1 VKFVAIDKNELLFEI
16 KKLDDIHGWLKSEIF
31 NIEKNNDELKAKVAA
46 LKKKSRGSYNEEL
59 ETAQALLSITSK
71 NLAEYGEA
79 AEQPYFARIDFRE
92 YRKEKESYY
101 IGKFGLGDSKT
112 GDEVVIDWR
121 TPIADLYYSGTQ
133 GEAYY
138 QAPIGIINGELGLK
152 RKFLFR
158 NDELKDAFDEGIN
171 EIILKSGIGE
181 ETALSDEFLRINLEE
196 SISTKLKDVVA
207 TIQKEQNAIIRAGK
221 NQAVIVQGS
230 AGSGKTTV
238 ALHRLAYLLYRYK
251 NKLSGDNILVIAPNK
266 LFLDYI
272 SEVLPNLGVD
282 KVKQKT
288 FEEMA
293 MNILESKGKILT
305 KDKKLAYILE
315 ELQGDELKY
324 ITNSSKVKGSL
335 IYKTMMDRYIKI
347 LEKKDG
353 DIESIKVDDYV
364 FFEEKEIKRLYTKDL
379 VNLPLNK
386 RKDEIKRYLG
396 LKYNEK
402 LIAIME
408 RVDFSYEYL
417 IARTKKTLEDG
428 EERRA
433 KLIQIYNE
441 RDEKKAYLKGKCK
454 ENFDGYFI
462 RWKGIDTRDL
472 YYSIFKDQELFD
484 EITAGKIP
492 ESLAA
497 YMKKEIDENI
507 INNVIDSDDLASMLY
522 LKLKIEGVEEKHIY
536 QHIVIDEAQ
545 DYSFF
550 QMSVIKQL
558 AANQSLT
565 IVGDI
570 GQGIYYY
577 KGINHWEKLM
587 EDVFNSEATYM
598 PLTQSYRSTIEIIE
612 VANKVLK
619 KQENNLNPAIPVL
632 RHGPSPE
639 VIEFK
644 EYKEFAQELDNIVL
658 KVHEKEKKSVA
669 VIGRT
674 YNECKRIKEI
684 LKKYSSNEWTLLK
697 DTDSTLN
704 LENIIIPSYMAKGL
718 EFDCVVVYNCNRENY
733 DSNELDKK
741 LLYVVL
747 TRALHMEY
755 IFYKG
760 EISQLLE

>member
-1 VKFVAIDKNELLFEI
+1 VAIERNELLYEINKLDEI
-16 KKLDDIHGWLKSEIF
+16 KTWLNSEIC
-31 NIEKNNDELKAKVAA
+31 NIEKNSEELKSKVAA

-59 ETAQALLSITSK
+59 ETSQALLAITSK
-71 NLAEYGEA
+71 NLEDYGEA
-79 AEQPYFARIDFRE
+79 KEQPYFARIDFRE
-92 YRKEKESYY
+92 YRKEKESFY

-121 TPIADLYYSGTQ
+121 APIADLYYSGTQ

-138 QAPIGIINGELGLK
+138 TAPIGIINGELSLK
-152 RKFLFR
+152 RKFLFK
-158 NDELKDAFDEGIN
+158 EEQLKDAFDEGIN
-171 EIILKSGIGE
+171 EIIIKAGIGE
-181 ETALSDEFLRINLEE
+181 ENALTDEFLRINLEE

-207 TIQKEQNAIIRAGK
+207 TIQKEQNAIIRADK
-221 NQAVIVQGS
+221 NGAVIVQGS

-282 KVKQKT
+282 KVKQRT
-288 FEEMA
+288 FEELT
-293 MNILESKGKILT
+293 MNILESKGKIFT
-305 KDKKLAYILE
+305 KDKKLAEILE
-315 ELQGDELKY
+315 ELENEEVKY

-335 IYKTMMDRYIKI
+335 VYKTMMDRFIKL

-353 DIESIKVDDYV
+353 DVQSIKVEDYV
-364 FFEEKEIKRLYTKDL
+364 LYEEKEIKRLYSKDL
-379 VNLPLNK
+379 VNLPINK

-402 LIAIME
+402 VMSIME

-433 KLIQIYNE
+433 KLTQIYDE
-441 RDEKKAYLKGKCK
+441 RDERKAYLKAKCK
-454 ENFDGYFI
+454 RDFEDYFVK
-462 RWKGIDTRDL
+462 WKGIDTKDL
-472 YYSIFKDQELFD
+472 YYSIFKDEELFK
-484 EITAGKIP
+484 EVTASKIP
-492 ESLAA
+492 ASLAEF
-497 YMKKEIDENI
+497 MKKEIETNI
-507 INNVIDSDDLASMLY
+507 LNNVIDSDDLAPMLY
-522 LKLKIEGVEEKHIY
+522 LKMKIEGIEDKHIY
-536 QHIVIDEAQ
+536 AHIVIDEAQ

-550 QMSVIKQL
+550 QMYVIKQL
-558 AANQSLT
+558 ASNGSLT
-565 IVGDI
+565 IVGDV

-577 KGINHWEKLM
+577 KGINSWDNMIHE
-587 EDVFNSEATYM
+587 VFNSEAAYM
-598 PLTQSYRSTIEIIE
+598 PLTQSYRSTIEIIQ
-612 VANKVLK
+612 VANKVLE
-619 KQENNLNPAIPVL
+619 KQENNLKPAIPVL
-632 RHGPSPE
+632 RHGPKPE
-639 VIEFK
+639 IIEFK
-644 EYKEFAQELDNIVL
+644 EYKEFAESLDNIVD
-658 KVHEKEKKSVA
+658 KVIKKGKKSVA

-674 YNECKRIKEI
+674 HNECKKIKEI
-684 LKKYSSNEWTLLK
+684 LKKYSSKEWNILK
-697 DTDSTLN
+697 DTDSSLN
-704 LENIIIPSYMAKGL
+704 LENIIIPSYMTKGL

-733 DSNELDKK
+733 DTSELDKK

-760 EISQLLE
+760 EISELL